1 VRRRAFLMMIAATA
15 ARPLAAQQTGTIP
28 TVAWLSWWAP
38 TERPAVETF
47 LKAMRELG
55 WIDGSNIRVEFHWAD
70 GNPQRAA
77 AMAAELARCDVN
89 VIVAQATPAA
99 HAAKEATRTVP
110 IVILVA
116 DPLATGLVPSLAQPG
131 GNVTGLATMGTEIT
145 PKRVQLLREIL
156 PEASRLAFLGSTND
170 PNTQT
175 FLREAQAA
183 VDKAGLTL
191 QPVLIAR
198 PEEFEAA
205 LSSMT
210 RAGVQALLV
219 QPIWISHAATLAA
232 LALKHRLP
240 IAADQRDFVE
250 AGGLLAYGQD
260 RGANTRR
267 AAAYVDRILKGAKPD
282 TLPVELPTEFHLAV
296 NLRTARTLG
305 ITVPQPLLL
314 RADEVIE

>member
-1 VRRRAFLMMIAATA
+1 
-15 ARPLAAQQTGTIP
+15 
-28 TVAWLSWWAP
+28 
-38 TERPAVETF
+38 
-47 LKAMRELG
+47 
-55 WIDGSNIRVEFHWAD
+55 
-70 GNPQRAA
+70 
-77 AMAAELARCDVN
+77 
-89 VIVAQATPAA
+89 
-99 HAAKEATRTVP
+99 
-110 IVILVA
+110 
-116 DPLATGLVPSLAQPG
+116 
-131 GNVTGLATMGTEIT
+131 
-145 PKRVQLLREIL
+145 
-156 PEASRLAFLGSTND
+156 
-170 PNTQT
+170 
-175 FLREAQAA
+175 
-183 VDKAGLTL
+183 
-191 QPVLIAR
+191 
-198 PEEFEAA
+198 
-205 LSSMT
+205 MT

-282 TLPVELPTEFHLAV
+282 TLPIELPTEFHLAV